1 MNKPERP
8 GEQNAQ
14 NRTALP
20 ERQLKAISAVLNS
33 KNISEGVKAAKI
45 SRTQFYEWMRNP
57 DFKAEFKRQR
67 NELIDL
73 ALHELKISTAEAVG
87 VLRKLLTASNE
98 GIRFKTATAIIENV
112 LKSIQIENLEERLS
126 EIERRI
132 LKK

>member
-1 MNKPERP
+1 MNKTLA
-8 GEQNAQ
+8 EQNAQ
-14 NRTALP
+14 NRTALT
-20 ERQLKAISAVLNS
+20 ERQHKAISAVLNS

-45 SRTQFYEWMRNP
+45 SRTQFYEFMKNP

-87 VLRKLLTASNE
+87 VLRKLLSAKNE
-98 GIRFKTATAIIENV
+98 GIQFKTATAIIENV
-112 LKSIQIENLEERLS
+112 LKSIQIENLEERLTK
-126 EIERRI
+126 IEKEV